1 MIIQPLADNIL
12 LDITEKKKEEK
23 TSFGLLL
30 VNEQASRPQNRGV
43 VEAIGEK
50 VEGIK
55 VGDEV
60 LYDKWSGNIF
70 EELDKKLILIKAQ
83 SILAKIIL

>member
-1 MIIQPLADNIL
+1 MILPLADNIL

-30 VNEQASRPQNRGV
+30 VNEQASRPQNKGV
-43 VEAIGEK
+43 VEAVGDK

-55 VGDEV
+55 VGEEV
-60 LYDKWSGNIF
+60 LYEKWNGNIF
-70 EELDKKLILIKAQ
+70 EEGEKKSIIIKAQ

>member
-1 MIIQPLADNIL
+1 MIQPINDNIL

-30 VNEQASRPQNRGV
+30 VNEQASKPQNRGV
-43 VEAIGEK
+43 VEVIGEK

-55 VGDEV
+55 VGEEV
-60 LYDKWSGNIF
+60 LYEKWGGTIF
-70 EELDKKLILIKAQ
+70 EEGEKKLILIR
-83 SILAKIIL
+83 SSTVLAKVI

>member
-1 MIIQPLADNIL
+1 MIIPINDNIL
-12 LDITEKKKEEK
+12 LDITEKKAEST

-30 VNEQASRPQNRGV
+30 VNEQTSKPQNKGV